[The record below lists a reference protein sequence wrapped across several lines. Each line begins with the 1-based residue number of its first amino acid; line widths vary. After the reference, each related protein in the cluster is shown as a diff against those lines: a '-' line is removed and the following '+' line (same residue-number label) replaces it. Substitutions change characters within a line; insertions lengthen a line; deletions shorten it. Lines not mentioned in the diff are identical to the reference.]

1 MHAIANCHNITP
13 MLYSIYLT
21 LLFAERLAVA
31 LFDWGS
37 WGKPDSIMACGCGVQ
52 NRPNTQVLPRH
63 NFFSPFILSFP
74 YMDEPSCLTKS
85 RKPKPFLLKPT
96 HQNLR
101 HILPSCVP
109 LLLLPPPHPLVSLL
123 SVPVHRASVLSKKCV
138 KQAWKLS
145 LWTHGM
151 KLAVSFRPTPM

>member
-1 MHAIANCHNITP
+1 

-63 NFFSPFILSFP
+63 NFFSPFIFRGGSSGERTRISSAGSPALEKLQQRFSVAGKVR
-74 YMDEPSCLTKS
+74 YIG
-85 RKPKPFLLKPT
+85 R
-96 HQNLR
+96 R
-101 HILPSCVP
+101 
-109 LLLLPPPHPLVSLL
+109 SL
-123 SVPVHRASVLSKKCV
+123 
-138 KQAWKLS
+138 
-145 LWTHGM
+145 
-151 KLAVSFRPTPM
+151 